1 VRYSFGKKFDDYTKK
16 FIRYGLKTLS
26 EDLGKIAT
34 IITARRK
41 QTMLS
46 TVNLTQR
53 YGKRVL
59 FDKINQTLDVGKR
72 YGLIGANGA
81 GKSTFMK
88 ILAGEI
94 EPSEGEVQ
102 LQPGLKLGML
112 SQNQYAFEDFTLKDA
127 VLYGNKK
134 LYDAQ
139 KEKEKLYMEGDF
151 ESDEVNN
158 RLAELEMICADEDPT
173 YESDVKIE
181 KLLTTLGFPVEQHN
195 DLMSS
200 LTGGDK
206 FKILLAQ
213 VLFLKPDVL
222 LLQVLFLKPDVL
234 LLDEPTNNLDMET
247 IAWLE
252 EELKRHEGT
261 LLVIS
266 HDRHFLNGVVTHI
279 LDLDFQTIR
288 EFTGNYDE
296 WYIAANLMAKQAEA
310 DRSKALKEKEELE
323 KFIARFSANASKAK
337 QATSRQKQLDKLDVG
352 EIKLSSRRDPSIMF
366 RPHRDIGNEVLE
378 VNELSKSYGDEKVF
392 ENISFKVN
400 KGDKI
405 ALIGANGVGKTTLLE
420 ILMGNLEPDSGSYS
434 WGQTITT
441 SYFPQNTTDI
451 VTGDVE
457 LPQWIQGFD
466 AKWHIDD
473 IRKTLGRMLFSG
485 EEQKK
490 KVDACSGG
498 EKHRVMMSKMM
509 MDSANFLV
517 MDEPN
522 NHLDLEAIVSLG
534 EALHRYEGGAIVVSH
549 DRELIDA
556 FANRIIKLNEDGTM
570 IDFEGNYEEFVEKY
584 GKH

>member
-1 VRYSFGKKFDDYTKK
+1 
-16 FIRYGLKTLS
+16 
-26 EDLGKIAT
+26 
-34 IITARRK
+34 
-41 QTMLS
+41 MLS

-59 FDKINQTLDVGKR
+59 FDKINITLDVGKR

-81 GKSTFMK
+81 GKSTFLK
-88 ILAGEI
+88 ILSGEI
-94 EPSEGEVQ
+94 EPSDGEVQ
-102 LQPGLKLGML
+102 IQPGLRLGVL
-112 SQNQYAFEDFTLKDA
+112 SQNQYAFENFTLKDA

-173 YESDVKIE
+173 YESDVQIE
-181 KLLTTLGFPVEQHN
+181 KLLEALGFPASEH
-195 DLMSS
+195 DELMSS
-200 LTGGDK
+200 ITGGDK

-213 VLFLKPDVL
+213 VLFLKPDI
-222 LLQVLFLKPDVL
+222 L
-234 LLDEPTNNLDMET
+234 LLDEPTNNLDIET
-247 IAWLE
+247 IGWLE

-261 LLVIS
+261 MVVIS

-279 LDLDFQTIR
+279 LDLDFQNIR
-288 EFTGNYDE
+288 EFTGNYDD
-296 WYIAANLMAKQAEA
+296 WYIAANLIAKQAET
-310 DRSKALKEKEELE
+310 DRNKALKEKDELE

-337 QATSRQKQLDKLDVG
+337 QATSRQKQLDKLDVQ

-366 RPHRDIGNEVLE
+366 KPHRDIGNEILE
-378 VNELSKSYGDEKVF
+378 VKEISKSYDDEKVL

-400 KGDKI
+400 EGDKI
-405 ALIGANGVGKTTLLE
+405 ALIGSNGVGKTTLLE
-420 ILMGNLEPDSGSYS
+420 ILMEKLEADSGSYN
-434 WGQTITT
+434 WGQTIST

-451 VTGDVE
+451 VTGDIE

-466 AKWHIDD
+466 PKWHIDE

-490 KVDACSGG
+490 MVDACSGG
-498 EKHRVMMSKMM
+498 EKHRVMLSKMM

-522 NHLDLEAIVSLG
+522 NHLDLEAIVALG
-534 EALHRYEGGAIVVSH
+534 EALHTYQGGVICVTH

-556 FANRIIKLNEDGTM
+556 FANRIIKLNEDGSV
-570 IDFEGNYEEFVEKY
+570 IDFEGDYESFVEQY
-584 GKH
+584 GH

>member
-1 VRYSFGKKFDDYTKK
+1 
-16 FIRYGLKTLS
+16 
-26 EDLGKIAT
+26 
-34 IITARRK
+34 
-41 QTMLS
+41 MLS

-59 FDKINQTLDVGKR
+59 FDKINITLDVGKR

-81 GKSTFMK
+81 GKSTFLK
-88 ILAGEI
+88 ILSGEI
-94 EPSEGEVQ
+94 EPSDGEVQ
-102 LQPGLKLGML
+102 IQPGLRLGVL
-112 SQNQYAFEDFTLKDA
+112 GQNQYAFEDFTLKDA

-173 YESDVKIE
+173 YESDVHIE
-181 KLLTTLGFPVEQHN
+181 KLLEALGFPASEHN

-213 VLFLKPDVL
+213 VLFLKPDI
-222 LLQVLFLKPDVL
+222 L
-234 LLDEPTNNLDMET
+234 LLDEPTNNLDIET
-247 IAWLE
+247 IGWLE
-252 EELKRHEGT
+252 NELKRHEGT
-261 LLVIS
+261 MVVIS

-279 LDLDFQTIR
+279 LDLDFQNIR
-288 EFTGNYDE
+288 EFTGNYDD
-296 WYIAANLMAKQAEA
+296 WYIAANLIAKQAET
-310 DRSKALKEKEELE
+310 DRGKALKEKEELE

-337 QATSRQKQLDKLDVG
+337 QATSRQKQLDKLDIQ

-366 RPHRDIGNEVLE
+366 KPNRDIGNEVLE
-378 VNELSKSYGDEKVF
+378 VKDISKSYGDEKVL

-400 KGDKI
+400 KDDRI
-405 ALIGANGVGKTTLLE
+405 ALIGSNGAGKTTLLE
-420 ILMGNLEPDSGSYS
+420 ILMGKLEADSGSYN
-434 WGQTITT
+434 WGQTIHT

-451 VTGDVE
+451 VTGDIE

-466 AKWHIDD
+466 PKWHIDE

-498 EKHRVMMSKMM
+498 EKHRVMLSKMM

-522 NHLDLEAIVSLG
+522 NHLDLEAIVALG
-534 EALHRYEGGAIVVSH
+534 EALHSYQGGVICVTH

-556 FANRIIKLNEDGTM
+556 FANRIIKLNEDGTV
-570 IDFEGNYEEFVEKY
+570 IDFEGDYEAFVEQY
-584 GKH
+584 GH